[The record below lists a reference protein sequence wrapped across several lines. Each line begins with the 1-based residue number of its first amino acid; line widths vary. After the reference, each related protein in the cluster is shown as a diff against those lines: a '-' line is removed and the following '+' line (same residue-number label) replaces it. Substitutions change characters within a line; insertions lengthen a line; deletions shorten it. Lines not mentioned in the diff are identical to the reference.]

1 MRDFLNGSQHLIS
14 TFLLVC
20 QLHEEVGTSRPMI
33 IFNLCPFSRLV
44 RALCNAM
51 SSQTPDASCLPNFPP
66 DTCLVLARPQSSG
79 QKEEMALCSLGEK
92 WVAVAVKTQGR
103 ERTSII
109 KEEAHTQPVSLPHPL
124 FFNYMSQLW
133 WELWTITCPARE
145 PSLQARWWVKAASK
159 SLLAPSWS
167 QTLQEGAGSFTGSYW
182 WEGQDT
188 ARQLRKQWD
197 TKCGF

>member
-14 TFLLVC
+14 TFPPCVSAPW
-20 QLHEEVGTSRPMI
+20 GGRYITSYDNLQP
-33 IFNLCPFSRLV
+33 LCPFSRLV

-51 SSQTPDASCLPNFPP
+51 SSRTPDASCLPNFPP

-79 QKEEMALCSLGEK
+79 QKEEMALCSSGEK

-103 ERTSII
+103 ERARII

-124 FFNYMSQLW
+124 FFNCMSQLW

-159 SLLAPSWS
+159 SFLAPSWS
-167 QTLQEGAGSFTGSYW
+167 
-182 WEGQDT
+182 
-188 ARQLRKQWD
+188 
-197 TKCGF
+197 